1 MFTYQFTTSHP
12 PLLKDFGAVQIT
24 QLLDAQDVSQGIEIE
39 LNLSNLFSGVTFSST
54 AMVKITA
61 TKKWVRL
68 GSVRKL
74 SSDQSCQITQ
84 TLANSVEELEQLN
97 PLLELVS
104 NTHFKTFADG
114 LLREVEI
121 TKRALKTWT
130 NTKSNVIEAST
141 TAHAVYA
148 NWSLIDIIEVA
159 FDTSIMIVEAQGIFT
174 EENRIKQREKAT
186 FHQSS
191 TLERLYFLNNNKQS
205 YETYLYYYEDFL
217 REQATFLARAV

>member
-12 PLLKDFGAVQIT
+12 PLLKDFGAVEIT
-24 QLLDAQDVSQGIEIE
+24 QLLDFQDVSQSIEIDI
-39 LNLSNLFSGVTFSST
+39 NISDLFAGITFSSN
-54 AMVKITA
+54 AIVKIVA

-68 GSVRKL
+68 GAVRKL

-84 TLANSVEELEQLN
+84 TLSNSIEELERLN
-97 PLLELVS
+97 PLLRLVA
-104 NTHFKTFADG
+104 NTHFKMFGDG
-114 LLREVEI
+114 LLRELEI
-121 TKRALKTWT
+121 TKRALDTWT
-130 NTKSNVIEAST
+130 NTRSNTIEASR

-148 NWSLIDIIEVA
+148 NWSLINIIDVY
-159 FDTSIMIVEAQGIFT
+159 FDTSRMIVEAENIFA
-174 EENRIKQREKAT
+174 EQNRIKQREKAT

-191 TLERLYFLNNNKQS
+191 TLERLHFLNNNKQS

>member
-1 MFTYQFTTSHP
+1 MLTYQFTTSHP
-12 PLLKDFGAVQIT
+12 PLLKDLGAVEVT
-24 QLLDAQDVSQGIEIE
+24 QLLDFQDVSQSIDIDI
-39 LNLSNLFSGVTFSST
+39 NISDLFAGVMFSSN
-54 AMVKITA
+54 AKVKIVT

-68 GSVRKL
+68 GAVRKL

-84 TLANSVEELEQLN
+84 TLANSVEELDRLN
-97 PLLELVS
+97 PLLQLVT
-104 NTHFKTFADG
+104 NTHFKMFGDN
-114 LLREVEI
+114 LLRELEI
-121 TKRALKTWT
+121 TKRALDTWT
-130 NTKSNVIEAST
+130 NTRHNTIEASR

-148 NWSLIDIIEVA
+148 NWSLINIIDVN
-159 FDTSIMIVEAQGIFT
+159 FDTSRMIVEAEKIFT

-191 TLERLYFLNNNKQS
+191 TLERLYFLNNYKQS

>member
-24 QLLDAQDVSQGIEIE
+24 QLLDFQDVSQSIEIDI
-39 LNLSNLFSGVTFSST
+39 NVSDLFPGVTFSST
-54 AMVKITA
+54 AIVKIVA

-68 GSVRKL
+68 GAVRKL

-84 TLANSVEELEQLN
+84 TLANSIDELDKLS
-97 PLLELVS
+97 PLLQLVC
-104 NTHFKTFADG
+104 NTQFKTFSDN
-114 LLREVEI
+114 LLRELEI
-121 TKRALKTWT
+121 TKRALETWT
-130 NTKSNVIEAST
+130 NTKSNKIEASR

-148 NWSLIDIIEVA
+148 NWSLINIIEVS
-159 FDTSIMIVEAQGIFT
+159 FETSKMIVEAQEMFA
-174 EENRIKQREKAT
+174 EENRIKGRDKNT

-191 TLERLYFLNNNKQS
+191 TLERLHYLNNNKQS

-217 REQATFLARAV
+217 REQTTFLARAV